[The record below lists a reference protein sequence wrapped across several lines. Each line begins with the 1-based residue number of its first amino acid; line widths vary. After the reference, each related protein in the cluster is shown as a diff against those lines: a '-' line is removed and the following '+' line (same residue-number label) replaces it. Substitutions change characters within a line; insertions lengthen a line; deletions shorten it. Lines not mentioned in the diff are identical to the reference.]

1 MVRSYPKNCGRR
13 SATGR
18 GKVRLSR
25 ASTRERWLL
34 IGGQGGG
41 VRGRGAGEAAQVV
54 ATFEQGDDAAI
65 RVPIGNPANLAGE
78 RGKVIVGQLEL
89 PERVAGSRI
98 EAGGDQDEL
107 GTEFVGSRN
116 QLLLE
121 RREDFFV
128 AGASGGRAIDR
139 RSQPRAG
146 AGFVG

>member
-41 VRGRGAGEAAQVV
+41 VRGRGAGEGDQVV
-54 ATFEQGDDAAI
+54 ATFEQGDDAAS

-78 RGKVIVGQLEL
+78 RGKASVCQIEL
-89 PERVAGSRI
+89 PERVAGSPN
-98 EAGGDQDEL
+98 ASSGDQ
-107 GTEFVGSRN
+107 
-116 QLLLE
+116 
-121 RREDFFV
+121 
-128 AGASGGRAIDR
+128 A
-139 RSQPRAG
+139 RAG
-146 AGFVG
+146 T